1 MSSGRG
7 SKRCHHRVILQQIG
21 LHSAGWEERYE
32 TRYSCS
38 LPRGE
43 CTEPRIRAECTAAA
57 AIILNYHRLSGT
69 SRPRRDARFRENPVR
84 PFFRAVRLAASRFS
98 PPPRRR
104 DRSFVPSGDEL
115 TTERAE
121 RKARNRVE
129 RGDDGGTGTD
139 APTPPRCTND
149 KILISRRVYNNAH
162 YSRNAS
168 GYPKR
173 GLSAP
178 WTDCSMEREVGGLGP
193 VISGP

>member
-1 MSSGRG
+1 MHRATYTRG
-7 SKRCHHRVILQQIG
+7 VHRCRGYYSQLP
-21 LHSAGWEERYE
+21 SAIRHVA
-32 TRYSCS
+32 TAPRRALSRKSCPT
-38 LPRGE
+38 LFPRGP
-43 CTEPRIRAECTAAA
+43 PRGQPFLTAAA
-57 AIILNYHRLSGT
+57 
-69 SRPRRDARFRENPVR
+69 
-84 PFFRAVRLAASRFS
+84 
-98 PPPRRR
+98 PP
-104 DRSFVPSGDEL
+104 RSFVPSGDEL